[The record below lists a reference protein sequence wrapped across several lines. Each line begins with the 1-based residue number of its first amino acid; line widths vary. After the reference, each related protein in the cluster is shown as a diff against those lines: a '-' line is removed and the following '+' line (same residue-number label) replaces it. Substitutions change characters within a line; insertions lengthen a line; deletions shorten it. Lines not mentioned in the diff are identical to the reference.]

1 MKDVI
6 NFRKLSMVCFVFILT
21 CLCNF
26 DVNASTLKET
36 QLIRRVYL
44 EFLHIPP
51 SITELEWYIVYCG
64 TEGYKLAVHDVIAR
78 TSLNKSVKDV
88 IINHLLSKEY
98 KESAS
103 TLMSVWQRDVI
114 IRYQSGDV
122 KKTVTQAEQ
131 TLITCALAIK
141 DQDILDSIDFLC
153 DNLISRSTTTAEANS
168 LLAVYRQFSNEVQG
182 LYAVLQCIKEYDD
195 FVCK

>member
-6 NFRKLSMVCFVFILT
+6 NFRKLSMLCFVFILT

-51 SITELEWYIVYCG
+51 SITELEWYTVYCSK
-64 TEGYKLAVHDVIAR
+64 EGYKLAVHDVIAR
-78 TSLNKSVKDV
+78 TSLSKSVKDV
-88 IINHLLSKEY
+88 IISYLLSKEY
-98 KESAS
+98 KESTP

-114 IRYQSGDV
+114 IRYQSGDINN
-122 KKTVTQAEQ
+122 TVAQAEQ
-131 TLITCALAIK
+131 TLITCALALG

-153 DNLISRSTTTAEANS
+153 DSLLSRSTTITEANS
-168 LLAVYRQFSNEVQG
+168 LLAVYRQFSDEKQG
-182 LYAVLQCIKEYDD
+182 LYAVLQCIKEFND
-195 FVCK
+195 FTCK

>member
-6 NFRKLSMVCFVFILT
+6 NFRKLSIVCLVFILT

-51 SITELEWYIVYCG
+51 SITELEWYTVYCG
-64 TEGYKLAVHDVIAR
+64 NEGYKLAVYDVIAR
-78 TSLNKSVKDV
+78 TSLNTSVKDV
-88 IINHLLSKEY
+88 IITHLMSKEY

-103 TLMSVWQRDVI
+103 TLMSVWQREVI

-122 KKTVTQAEQ
+122 KSTVTQAEQ
-131 TLITCALAIK
+131 ILITCALAIK

-153 DNLISRSTTTAEANS
+153 DNLIARSTTIAEANS
-168 LLAVYRQFSNEVQG
+168 LLAVYRQFSDEVPG
-182 LYAVLQCIKEYDD
+182 LYAVLQCIKEFDD